1 MLRQLEKDLRIL
13 RRHIGSRGFSTAV
26 HGRHRQQRF
35 LHCGSGRHGRA
46 GVAGS
51 RQRGARSRPAAAVVR
66 NGHAEYSADAT
77 LLKGDFGPLLFCAP
91 SLRSYPPATE
101 RGARVPRSHARQP
114 GHQKPRKT
122 KQLSSRHDA
131 AQYHEPRIGDSAHV
145 QCRTSL
151 CSLLASLRL
160 RPTRRARQAE
170 RMRARSRCSISIPT
184 NTTTPR
190 LVPVPNPGGC
200 RACTAGAAPEGSLG
214 ARPWCCSRHRTV
226 QPAGAG

>member
-1 MLRQLEKDLRIL
+1 MLLAFAADVEAAGERPQDSPK
-13 RRHIGSRGFSTAV
+13 A
-26 HGRHRQQRF
+26 HRQQRF

-51 RQRGARSRPAAAVVR
+51 RQRGARSRRAAAVVR
-66 NGHAEYSADAT
+66 SGHA
-77 LLKGDFGPLLFCAP
+77 G
-91 SLRSYPPATE
+91 LRSRCHTTQGFRPMIFCNQNPASVLINTLPPNSSARPPNATPT
-101 RGARVPRSHARQP
+101 RPKSPRT
-114 GHQKPRKT
+114 T

-170 RMRARSRCSISIPT
+170 RMRARSRCNISIPT
-184 NTTTPR
+184 ITMTPP